1 MDIQSGESKPL
12 PRHALIPSAHAMHI
26 SIDRRGARKY
36 DCFSAFLTDFASEG
50 AVVADRK
57 RIAEELVF
65 VAAKRGVDFADVRVI
80 EEAGTRALVE
90 DGRADRASAS
100 SEAGAGIRVLVNG
113 AWGFVSADTLSRK
126 RLLVALDEAIELAK
140 ASAPR
145 VTDPAIVAAIEP
157 TVTTFVTAGERD
169 PRTVGAREKIAAIKA
184 YESAARKHGGAAV
197 VNSICSYSD
206 VWVAETIA
214 NTRGVLVEQE
224 STRVVIGC
232 QVAVARDG
240 LRQMGMEHRGIV
252 GGYEIVEHTAAE
264 GFSITAVDKALA
276 LLSAKPAPAGTFP
289 VIFHPSITGLLAHEA
304 LGHNAEADAVWTGAS
319 ILEGKVGQKVA
330 AECITIVDDPTVQGK
345 YGYYLYDSEGTP
357 ARRRAIIENGVLKG
371 FLHSLETAARF
382 GVSPNGAAR
391 ADGHTAKPI
400 VRMSNTFMAPGKDRF
415 EDMVKSID
423 KGIYLKDGHWGYV
436 FTERGQFTCRAGQAV
451 MIEHGRLG
459 EPLRDV
465 SVAGL
470 TLEVLQKM
478 EMVGSDF
485 EMEMPG
491 TCGKGGQGAPTDAG
505 GPHVKVA
512 EIVVGGRVG

>member
-1 MDIQSGESKPL
+1 M
-12 PRHALIPSAHAMHI
+12 
-26 SIDRRGARKY
+26 
-36 DCFSAFLTDFASEG
+36 T
-50 AVVADRK
+50 DRK
-57 RIAEELVF
+57 AIAEELMY
-65 VAAKRGVDFADVRVI
+65 VAEKRGVDFADVRVA
-80 EEAGTRALVE
+80 EEVSTRAVVE
-90 DGRADRASAS
+90 DTKADRVSTH

-113 AWGFVSADTLSRK
+113 AWGFVSADTLSRR
-126 RLLVALDEAIELAK
+126 RLLVALDEAVELAK

-145 VTDPAIVAAIEP
+145 VTDPATVAAVKP
-157 TVTTFVTAGERD
+157 AVVKLSTPFARD
-169 PRTVGAREKIAAIKA
+169 PREVGIAEKIRAIKA
-184 YESAARKHGGAAV
+184 YEAAARKHGGGSV
-197 VNSICSYSD
+197 VNSISSYAD
-206 VWVAETIA
+206 VFVAETIA
-214 NTRGVLVEQE
+214 NTRGVLVEQD

-232 QVAVARDG
+232 QVAVTENG
-240 LRQMGMEHRGIV
+240 VTQTGFEHKGIV
-252 GGYEIVEHTAAE
+252 GGFELVERTTEQEFA
-264 GFSITAVDKALA
+264 IRAVEKALN
-276 LLSAKPAPAGTFP
+276 LLRSKPAPAGTFP

-304 LGHNAEADAVWTGAS
+304 LGHNAEADAVWSGAS
-319 ILEGKVGQKVA
+319 ILEGKVGEKIASEKV
-330 AECITIVDDPTVQGK
+330 TIVDDPTVAGK

-382 GVSPNGAAR
+382 GADPNGAAR
-391 ADGHTAKPI
+391 ADGHTARPI
-400 VRMSNTFMAPGKDRF
+400 VRMSNTFMAPGTDSF

-451 MIEHGRLG
+451 MIEHGKFG

-470 TLEVLQKM
+470 TLEVLLNM

-512 EIVVGGRVG
+512 RIVVGGRVG